1 MTELGLLYGDR
12 GPLMYRLIED
22 LHCAGYYN
30 VGNDSWFGPV
40 TDGAVRWLQSDHVLP
55 PDAMLVHRQTL

>member
-1 MTELGLLYGDR
+1 
-12 GPLMYRLIED
+12 MYRLIED